1 MLEKR
6 VRTLG
11 DLQRLVLSLLV
22 VFRLDFAEEFP
33 GSLLKNVGPQ
43 AAPPE
48 IPFGKFDQIPAFF
61 LFTVTQLVL
70 IQGVCRWT
78 GLDPGCV
85 LLGEHRGGPSVFPGS
100 PSQALFCSLGPLVE
114 GNLLELFEA
123 GQNCSL
129 FLL

>member
-22 VFRLDFAEEFP
+22 VFRLDFAEEFL

-61 LFTVTQLVL
+61 LFTVTQVVL
-70 IQGVCRWT
+70 ITGGLQVDTGWILAVCCWAST
-78 GLDPGCV
+78 
-85 LLGEHRGGPSVFPGS
+85 EE
-100 PSQALFCSLGPLVE
+100 GPLSSRE
-114 GNLLELFEA
+114 ALLRLFSVLW
-123 GQNCSL
+123 GHW
-129 FLL
+129 